1 MLVPGEFEGATGP
14 VSGHLPWASSDRV
27 GVEFLLI
34 LLDDH
39 LRYDFES
46 GQAVRQQLLKGEF
59 ELDDDGGLV
68 LLRDGVDDEIG
79 ELAVKRVV
87 LGIHDPVIA
96 ENDVIGGHL
105 RPVRERSFLTQLDLV
120 GLLVDLSRL
129 LIGCQ
134 GSVGLSRVSGFDLVE
149 PLEGVPVGSHGQGCG
164 RRHRVVP
171 VGP

>member
-59 ELDDDGGLV
+59 ELDDDGGVV
-68 LLRDGVDDEIG
+68 LFGDGVDDEIG
-79 ELAVKRVV
+79 ELAVERVV
-87 LGIHDPVIA
+87 LGIHNPLIA
-96 ENDVIGGHL
+96 VDDV
-105 RPVRERSFLTQLDLV
+105 
-120 GLLVDLSRL
+120 
-129 LIGCQ
+129 
-134 GSVGLSRVSGFDLVE
+134 
-149 PLEGVPVGSHGQGCG
+149 GCG
-164 RRHRVVP
+164 DLTTV
-171 VGP
+171 